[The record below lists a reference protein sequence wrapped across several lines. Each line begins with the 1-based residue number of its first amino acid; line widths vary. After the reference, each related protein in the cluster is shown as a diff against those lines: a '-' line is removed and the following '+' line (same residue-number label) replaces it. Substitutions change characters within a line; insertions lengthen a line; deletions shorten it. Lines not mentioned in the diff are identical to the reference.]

1 MTNKQESTNQQT
13 ERDDSPKAHRY
24 AEQARLIEQMIV
36 DALPEIVGKLVSMA
50 KEGNIAAAKYLID
63 RIHGRPAKLAAPMV
77 GDISRTDFH
86 RDSRAD
92 PLQRKTTDEDRARFA
107 MLSIGDRM
115 SRNQRK

>member
-1 MTNKQESTNQQT
+1 VTDTHGCT
-13 ERDDSPKAHRY
+13 EEQPELDDRPKAHRY
-24 AEQARLIEQMIV
+24 ADQARLIEQMIV
-36 DALPEIVGKLVSMA
+36 DALPEVVGKLVSMA

-63 RIHGRPAKLAAPMV
+63 RIHGRPAKLAAPTV
-77 GDISRTDFH
+77 GDISLTDFR
-86 RDSRAD
+86 RDGRAD